1 VQQKTFDPDTTVRLY
16 NNNKPLSKTRGIVMK
31 IGELSRLTGVSI
43 RSLRYYE
50 KQGLIAPIRLTNGY
64 RDFSPL
70 TEETV
75 KTIKFYLNLGL
86 STEQIAG
93 FLNCVLQNKEAF
105 CTEVLPIYR
114 QKLTEIERQIVEL
127 NQIKANLLDRMA
139 FVRLEAE
146 TNNK

>member
-1 VQQKTFDPDTTVRLY
+1 
-16 NNNKPLSKTRGIVMK
+16 MK

-50 KQGLIAPIRLTNGY
+50 KQGLIAPARLTNGY

-75 KTIKFYLNLGL
+75 KTIKLYLNLGL
-86 STEQIAG
+86 TTEQVAG

-105 CTEVLPIYR
+105 CTDVMPIYQ
-114 QKLTEIERQIVEL
+114 QKLEEIERQIIEL
-127 NQIKANLLDRMA
+127 NQIKANLLDRIA
-139 FVRLEAE
+139 YVQLEAE
-146 TNNK
+146 ANNE